1 MKNPIGTK
9 AILVA
14 LTCAVSIGL
23 VIAVLN
29 TDASTWKKGSY
40 FEAGDRNVVGVP
52 GTAQYVEPSGRAG
65 KIVRLASLT
74 EVQEGCRCPKCCD
87 GYCYVTIYTVCVPG
101 SVPFL
106 PMAILVVSCA

>member
-1 MKNPIGTK
+1 MKNQIGTK

-29 TDASTWKKGSY
+29 TDASTRKTGSY
-40 FEAGDRNVVGVP
+40 IEAGGRNVVNVP
-52 GTAQYVEPSGRAG
+52 GTAQYIASSGQAR
-65 KIVRLASLT
+65 KIVGFASLT
-74 EVQEGCRCPKCCD
+74 EVEEGCRCPKCCD
-87 GYCYVTIYTVCVPG
+87 GYCYITIYTICVHG
-101 SVPFL
+101 SVPIL